1 MAALITSY
9 TGYILI
15 SFLPPILWLIF
26 YLREDRH
33 PEPKRLLVLVFL
45 GGIASAIVA
54 VFAELFLIGTREMP
68 GLIASVYSGLFTN
81 YLFLFSVIAFVEEY
95 CKYLAVKFFVLH
107 DKNFDEP
114 IDAMIYMMTAAL
126 GFAAIENAF
135 FIVPVFGANVPSAL
149 ASGFILTANR
159 FVGAN
164 LLHALSSGIVGYFLA
179 RAFFSPYRHHFLGVG
194 IVAASLLHAF
204 FNYFI
209 IIRDTFSESIY
220 LLILL
225 ILVMALMVLIEFE
238 VLKRRS

>member
-9 TGYILI
+9 TSYILI
-15 SFLPPILWLIF
+15 SFLPPVLWLVF

-33 PEPKRLLVLVFL
+33 PEPKRLLVLIFF
-45 GGIASAIVA
+45 GGMASAIAA
-54 VFAELFLIGTREMP
+54 VFSELFLIGTRESP
-68 GLIASVYSGLFTN
+68 GLIASAYSGLFAN

-95 CKYLAVKFFVLH
+95 CKYLAVKFLVLR

-126 GFAAIENAF
+126 GFAALENIF
-135 FIVPVFGANVPSAL
+135 FIVPVFGSSL
-149 ASGFILTANR
+149 SSGFVLTANR
-159 FVGAN
+159 FLGAN

-179 RAFFSPYRHHFLGVG
+179 RAFFSPHRRHFLGLG
-194 IVAASLLHAF
+194 IIVASVLHAF

-209 IIRDTFSESIY
+209 IIRDAFSESMY
-220 LLILL
+220 LLVLL

-238 VLKRRS
+238 ILKKRS

>member
-9 TGYILI
+9 TSYILI
-15 SFLPPILWLIF
+15 SFLPPILWLVF

-33 PEPKRLLVLVFL
+33 PEPKRVLMLVFF
-45 GGIASAIVA
+45 GGMASAIIA
-54 VFAELFLIGTREMP
+54 VFSELFLIGTRESP
-68 GLIASVYSGLFTN
+68 GLIASAYAGLFTN

-95 CKYLAVKFFVLH
+95 CKYLAVRFLVLH

-126 GFAAIENAF
+126 GFAALENAF
-135 FIVPVFGANVPSAL
+135 FIVPVFGNNIS
-149 ASGFILTANR
+149 SGFILTANR
-159 FVGAN
+159 FLGAN

-179 RAFFSPYRHHFLGVG
+179 RAFFSPYRHHFLGIG
-194 IVAASLLHAF
+194 IVIASLLHAF

-220 LLILL
+220 LLVLL
-225 ILVMALMVLIEFE
+225 ILVMTLMVLIEFE
-238 VLKRRS
+238 ILKKRS

>member
-9 TGYILI
+9 TSYILI
-15 SFLPPILWLIF
+15 SFLPPILWLVF

-33 PEPKRLLVLVFL
+33 PEPKRLLILVFF
-45 GGIASAIVA
+45 GGMASAIVA
-54 VFAELFLIGTREMP
+54 VFSELFLIGTRESP
-68 GLIASVYSGLFTN
+68 GLIASAYAGLFTN

-95 CKYLAVKFFVLH
+95 CKYLAVRFLVLH
-107 DKNFDEP
+107 DRNFDEP

-126 GFAAIENAF
+126 GFAALENVF
-135 FIVPVFGANVPSAL
+135 FIVPVFGSSV

-159 FVGAN
+159 FLGAN

-179 RAFFSPYRHHFLGVG
+179 RAFFSPYRHHFLGIG
-194 IVAASLLHAF
+194 IIVASLLHAF

-220 LLILL
+220 LLVLL
-225 ILVMALMVLIEFE
+225 ILVMTLMVLIEFE
-238 VLKRRS
+238 ILKKRS

>member
-9 TGYILI
+9 TSYILI
-15 SFLPPILWLIF
+15 SFLPPVLWLVF

-33 PEPKRLLVLVFL
+33 PEPKRILVLVFF
-45 GGIASAIVA
+45 GGMASAIVA
-54 VFAELFLIGTREMP
+54 VFSELFLIGTKDAP

-95 CKYLAVKFFVLH
+95 CKYLAVKFLVLH

-114 IDAMIYMMTAAL
+114 IDAMIYMMTAAI

-135 FIVPVFGANVPSAL
+135 FIVPVFGSSIE
-149 ASGFILTANR
+149 SGFILTANR
-159 FVGAN
+159 FLGAN

-179 RAFFSPYRHHFLGVG
+179 AAFFSPYRRHFLGLG
-194 IVAASLLHAF
+194 IIVASLLHAF

-220 LLILL
+220 LLVLL
-225 ILVMALMVLIEFE
+225 ILVMTLMVLIEFE
-238 VLKRRS
+238 ILKKRS